1 MPDFAIQ
8 TYTTYEAFAADW
20 AVPDKETRMT
30 WQLLEQIDDDEVLVE
45 LPQWLADENVGYT
58 QGSVPTTFVGRI
70 ATESDEAIQLADSAA
85 ARSIR
90 KPAHRI
96 SQLEQSDSDKQD
108 DWLDDRLAE
117 HREEFNQ
124 RDDAV
129 SLNDEWLPK
138 SAIVQAVKRQERS
151 LTEGA
156 YTPS

>member
-1 MPDFAIQ
+1 
-8 TYTTYEAFAADW
+8 
-20 AVPDKETRMT
+20 MT

-58 QGSVPTTFVGRI
+58 QGSVPTAFVGRI
-70 ATESDEAIQLADSAA
+70 ATESDEAIQLANSAA

-90 KPAHRI
+90 KLAHRI
-96 SQLEQSDSDKQD
+96 SQSEQSDPDEQD

-117 HREEFNQ
+117 HRKEFKE

-138 SAIVQAVKRQERS
+138 SAIVQAVKRQE
-151 LTEGA
+151 
-156 YTPS
+156 

>member
-1 MPDFAIQ
+1 MPELDIQ
-8 TYTTYEAFAADW
+8 TYTAYEVFATDW
-20 AVPDKETRMT
+20 AAPDKETRMT

-58 QGSVPTTFVGRI
+58 QGSVPTAFVGRI

-90 KPAHRI
+90 KLAHRI
-96 SQLEQSDSDKQD
+96 SQLEQNDSDEQD

-138 SAIVQAVKRQERS
+138 SAIVQVLKRQE
-151 LTEGA
+151 
-156 YTPS
+156 

>member
-1 MPDFAIQ
+1 M
-8 TYTTYEAFAADW
+8 
-20 AVPDKETRMT
+20 
-30 WQLLEQIDDDEVLVE
+30 LVE

-58 QGSVPTTFVGRI
+58 KGSVPTAFVGRV

-90 KPAHRI
+90 KLAHRI
-96 SQLEQSDSDKQD
+96 SQLEQSDSDEQD

-129 SLNDEWLPK
+129 SLNGEWLPR
-138 SAIVQAVKRQERS
+138 SAIVQAVKRQD
-151 LTEGA
+151 
-156 YTPS
+156 